1 MGKCGGVECLVNFKG
16 PCNFLRSLFQIQP
29 KPDPNLGARG
39 GEGRCSVKLRLLLA
53 KQTVPRLGG
62 GGGSSL
68 KRCKQALRPFG
79 HQITLAKQR
88 LDELSVNQ
96 SETYGLHFP
105 ENTQGFTNYRHRAL
119 ANAIQVLPNL
129 KCLEKI

>member
-1 MGKCGGVECLVNFKG
+1 MKCGGVECLVNFKG
-16 PCNFLRSLFQIQP
+16 PCNCLRSLFHIQP
-29 KPDPNLGARG
+29 KSDPNKGARG
-39 GEGRCSVKLRLLLA
+39 GEGQCCVRLNLLLA
-53 KQTVPRLGG
+53 KQIFPSLRGAE
-62 GGGSSL
+62 SSL
-68 KRCKQALRPFG
+68 DRRKQALRPFG

-105 ENTQGFTNYRHRAL
+105 ENTQGFTNYRHRGL